1 MGGYY
6 ITNIDIRRGTM
17 KLTKSV
23 LVIAIAAIV
32 LFGFASCNNDTPA
45 PAGTAITEESQFAEL
60 EEGEVSV
67 TVHVFKK
74 SDSILNY
81 AIILEFGSKGDIEK
95 SLEESETLKGFVK
108 DIQKSSLV
116 RDNCVLIPLGLE
128 ASSMT
133 EIFNK

>member
-1 MGGYY
+1 MKKITFKIVALTIISAMLMLTFVSCSAYGKIEKNFKDAGYEVVSED
-6 ITNIDIRRGTM
+6 NE
-17 KLTKSV
+17 
-23 LVIAIAAIV
+23 
-32 LFGFASCNNDTPA
+32 
-45 PAGTAITEESQFAEL
+45 TANTIKAEL

>member
-1 MGGYY
+1 MLTFVSCSAYGKIEKNFKDAGYEVVSED
-6 ITNIDIRRGTM
+6 NE
-17 KLTKSV
+17 
-23 LVIAIAAIV
+23 
-32 LFGFASCNNDTPA
+32 
-45 PAGTAITEESQFAEL
+45 TANTIKAEL

>member
-1 MGGYY
+1 MKKITFKIVALTIISAMLMLTFVSCSAYGKIEKNFKDAGYEVVSED
-6 ITNIDIRRGTM
+6 N
-17 KLTKSV
+17 
-23 LVIAIAAIV
+23 A
-32 LFGFASCNNDTPA
+32 
-45 PAGTAITEESQFAEL
+45 TANTIKAEL

-74 SDSILNY
+74 SDSIIPNY

>member
-1 MGGYY
+1 MKKITLKILALTIISAMLMLTFVSCSAYGKIEKNFKDAGYEVVSED
-6 ITNIDIRRGTM
+6 NE
-17 KLTKSV
+17 
-23 LVIAIAAIV
+23 
-32 LFGFASCNNDTPA
+32 
-45 PAGTAITEESQFAEL
+45 TANTIKAEL